1 MKESGRTIISKAKDF
16 KNLVTDQY
24 TRGVMYKENLK
35 DAEGMNGKT
44 EKYIKEN
51 GKVESNMGQE
61 FGEDPKETLI

>member
-1 MKESGRTIISKAKDF
+1 MKESGKTIISKAKDF